1 MSTAAATATP
11 TQAATPTAA
20 STDPSRYG
28 FVLSSQGRIVVR
40 PERSTNAVLAI
51 GGDAP
56 GASHDGK
63 RLAFWRTGPQGNNSH
78 QLRIADG
85 PSGSERRLTTLPAG
99 AGGGGLA
106 RAADDTGLP

>member
-1 MSTAAATATP
+1 MSTSAATATP

-56 GASHDGK
+56 VASHDGK
-63 RLAFWRTGPQGNNSH
+63 RIPLSRTRPQGNNPH
-78 QLRIADG
+78 ELRNVDV
-85 PSGSERRLTTLPAG
+85 PHRSERALPHLPAG
-99 AGGGGLA
+99 HGGGRLP
-106 RAADDTGLP
+106 RAATRARDQ